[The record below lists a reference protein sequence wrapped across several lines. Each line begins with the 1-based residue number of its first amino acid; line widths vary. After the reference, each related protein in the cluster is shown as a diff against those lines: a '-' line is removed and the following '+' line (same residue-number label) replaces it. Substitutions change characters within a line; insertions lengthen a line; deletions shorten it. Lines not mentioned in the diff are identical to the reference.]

1 MWRIYGETGL
11 GARIT
16 LSMNI
21 KRGNDIGHPSSV
33 YIWDLINTAENCFGF
48 LDWRL
53 ILGEGYHTSART
65 TAAQSSR
72 KLSERIIL
80 VSDDEFRGRGPAIV
94 AHPDGYFK
102 YYEQEFLIEKEII
115 DKMPFGP
122 VILYID
128 GVMETEIN
136 FPRSILGYL
145 IKTFERGE
153 EPMETRG
160 KNNYSAV
167 SGWKAYARW
176 MQSFTIPL
184 PNMQHQFLDKF
195 VLLIDERRRYF
206 SYYWYRLSDILDNEM
221 EKEFALALARR
232 YFDIIA
238 PLSKMVDLRATYDLV
253 KEAYFI
259 EQKALP
265 TYKRI
270 KLYLDG
276 KL

>member
-1 MWRIYGETGL
+1 
-11 GARIT
+11 
-16 LSMNI
+16 MNV
-21 KRGNDIGHPSSV
+21 KRGNEIGHPSSI
-33 YIWDLINTAENCFGF
+33 YIWDIINTAENCFGF

-53 ILGEGYHTSART
+53 SLGEPYFTSART

-72 KLSERIIL
+72 EISKRITL
-80 VSDDEFRGRGPAIV
+80 LSDDEFRGEGPAIV
-94 AHPDGYFK
+94 AHPDGYWK
-102 YYEQEFLIEKEII
+102 YYEQEFLIDRETIV
-115 DKMPFGP
+115 KMPFGP

-128 GVMETEIN
+128 GIKETAIN
-136 FPRSILGYL
+136 FPRSMLGYL
-145 IKTFERGE
+145 INTFERGE

-160 KNNYSAV
+160 KHGYSAV

-176 MQSFTIPL
+176 MQSFTVPL
-184 PNMQHQFLDKF
+184 PDMQHQYLNEIIE
-195 VLLIDERRRYF
+195 LIGERRKFF
-206 SYYWYRLSDILDNEM
+206 SYFWYRLSEMLDNEL
-221 EKEFALALARR
+221 ERDFALVLAKR
-232 YFDIIA
+232 YYDTISPI
-238 PLSKMVDLRATYDLV
+238 SKMNNQGASYDLV

>member
-1 MWRIYGETGL
+1 MGSRIS
-11 GARIT
+11 
-16 LSMNI
+16 LSMNV
-21 KRGNDIGHPSSV
+21 KRGNEIGHPSSV

-53 ILGEGYHTSART
+53 SLGEMYHTSART

-72 KLSERIIL
+72 QLSDRITLI
-80 VSDDEFRGRGPAIV
+80 SDDEISGKGPAV
-94 AHPDGYFK
+94 LAHPDGYFK
-102 YYEQEFLIEKEII
+102 YYEKDFLIEREIVE
-115 DKMPFGP
+115 KMPFGP
-122 VILYID
+122 VILHID
-128 GVMETEIN
+128 GVNYAEIK
-136 FPRSILGYL
+136 FPRSMLKYL

-160 KNNYSAV
+160 KYNYSAV

-176 MQSFTIPL
+176 MQSYNIPL
-184 PNMQHQFLDKF
+184 PDMQHQFLDKF
-195 VLLIDERRRYF
+195 IKLIDERRRYF
-206 SYYWYRLSDILDNEM
+206 SYYWYRLSVILENNL
-221 EKEFALALARR
+221 EKEFCLALGSR
-232 YFDIIA
+232 YFDIIS
-238 PLSKMVDLRATYDLV
+238 PLSKMVDREATYNLI